1 MEEGSCFPSDPRMG
15 AFLEYLALERGLS
28 GNTISAYRLDLVK
41 YADFCAKRGR
51 DAIPPDPETVSLF
64 LSDLQRSGYAKSSV
78 QRAGACIRSLNRF
91 LGECGADPGKVP
103 MLPSKPSV
111 IPSILTEGEV
121 TRLLEATAG
130 DGVLDIRDRAIIE
143 LLYGCGLRASEL
155 CGLSMRDLDLSS
167 GTLRVCGKGEK
178 VRVLPL
184 VGETRK
190 ALERYLSIRGTAD
203 GPVFLSKRG
212 KGLKREDVWKIMRR
226 RGMKAGIASS
236 RLHPHV
242 LRHSCATHLLRRG
255 MDLRA
260 LQCLLGHSSVR
271 TTEVYTHFDMELR
284 DVYDKSHPRSQG
296 S

>member
-1 MEEGSCFPSDPRMG
+1 MGS
-15 AFLEYLALERGLS
+15 FLEYLALERGLS
-28 GNTISAYRLDLVK
+28 GNTISAYRLDLIK

-64 LSDLQRSGYAKSSV
+64 LVDLQRLGYAKSSV
-78 QRAGACIRSLNRF
+78 QRAGACIRSLSRF
-91 LGECGADPGKVP
+91 LGECGEEPGKVP
-103 MLPSKPSV
+103 MLPSKPSAM
-111 IPSILTEGEV
+111 PSILTEGEV
-121 TRLLEATAG
+121 ARLLEATSG
-130 DGVLDIRDRAIIE
+130 EGVLDVRDRAIIE

-167 GTLRVCGKGEK
+167 GTVRVFGKGEK

-184 VGETRK
+184 VGEPRK
-190 ALERYLSIRGTAD
+190 ALERYLSMRGSSD
-203 GPVFLSKRG
+203 GPVFLSNGG
-212 KGLKREDVWKIMRR
+212 KGLKREDVWKIIRR
-226 RGMKAGIASS
+226 RGTKAGIASS

-242 LRHSCATHLLRRG
+242 LRHSCATHLLRHG

-271 TTEVYTHFDMELR
+271 TTEVYTHFDLELR
-284 DVYDKSHPRSQG
+284 DVYDRSHPRSQG